1 MLNSLRV
8 KNYILIK
15 ELEINPDSSLVVIT
29 GETGAGKSI
38 ILGAID
44 LLMGARADTKTLFDA
59 DKKCVIEGLFNIKN
73 YRLQNFFKENEW
85 DYYDECIIRREINS
99 AGRSRAFV
107 NDSPANLNKVKEL
120 GEQLLDIH
128 SQHESILVNNS
139 KYQLS
144 IIDAI
149 AGNQKELNEF
159 RSAFQKYSKVQ
170 SELNQLNAIREEDEK
185 EKDYKSFLLKELD
198 EASLEQD
205 EKDKIEN
212 ELQIAENAEQIHLQ
226 LGSFQQLMDLSEPG
240 AMQILREAILAIQKI
255 ASYSNDYE
263 ELYKR
268 LESAEIELKD
278 ILGESQNL
286 LDQVDIDAEKLNELR
301 ERVNLIQRL
310 EDKHHVKE
318 FNELLEIQ
326 KALENDLGKSLNLE
340 TEIANLESS
349 LAEIKSDIDEKAKV
363 LSDSRKS
370 VKDQLAN
377 EMVALLNNLGI
388 EEAQIQIDITEKILS
403 DDGIDQVNILFSAN
417 KGQKPVP
424 LKEAASGGEMSRLM
438 LVIKYLI
445 ADKTSL
451 PTIIFDEIDTG
462 ISGKIA
468 IQMGEMFKKIALEH
482 QVLAIT
488 HLPQIAAKGNRHFVV
503 FKETGDQKT
512 STEIRELSGEERII
526 EIAQMISGKSD
537 SSSAIASAKELLEH
551 KKL

>member
-38 ILGAID
+38 ILGAVD
-44 LLMGARADTKTLFDA
+44 LLMGARADSKTLFDS

-73 YRLQNFFKENEW
+73 YQLQNFFKENEW
-85 DYYDECIIRREINS
+85 DYYDECIIRREINP

-144 IIDAI
+144 IVDAI
-149 AGNQKELNEF
+149 AGNRKELNEF
-159 RSAFQKYSKVQ
+159 QSAFQKYSKTQ
-170 SELNQLNAIREEDEK
+170 SELDQLIALREEDEK

-198 EASLEQD
+198 EASLEKD

-226 LGSFQQLMDLSEPG
+226 LGNFQQLMDLSEPG

-268 LESAEIELKD
+268 LESTEIELKD

-286 LDQVDIDAEKLNELR
+286 LDQVDIDSEKLNVLR

-326 KALENDLGKSLNLE
+326 KALENDLSKSLNLE
-340 TEIANLESS
+340 TEIANLETS
-349 LAEIKSDIDEKAKV
+349 LAKLKSDIDAKAKV
-363 LSDSRKS
+363 LSQSRYE
-370 VKDQLAN
+370 VKDQLAI
-377 EMVALLNNLGI
+377 EMIALLKNLGI
-388 EEAQIQIDITEKILS
+388 EEAQIQIEIAQKPLS
-403 DDGIDQVNILFSAN
+403 EDGTDQVNILFSAN

>member
-73 YRLQNFFKENEW
+73 YRLENFFKENEW
-85 DYYDECIIRREINS
+85 DYYDECIIRREINP

-159 RSAFQKYSKVQ
+159 RSTFQKYSKVQ
-170 SELNQLNAIREEDEK
+170 SELNQLIAIREEDEK

-198 EASLEQD
+198 EASLEQG

-226 LGSFQQLMDLSEPG
+226 LGNFQQLMDLSEPG

-255 ASYSNDYE
+255 ASFSNAYE

-326 KALENDLGKSLNLE
+326 KALENDLSKSLNLE
-340 TEIANLESS
+340 TEISNLESL
-349 LAEIKSDIDEKAKV
+349 LAEIKSDIDVKAKV
-363 LSDSRKS
+363 LSDSRYN

-377 EMVALLNNLGI
+377 EMMALLNNLGI
-388 EEAQIQIDITEKILS
+388 EEAQIKIDITEKIIS
-403 DDGIDQVNILFSAN
+403 EDGVDQVNILFSAN
-417 KGQKPVP
+417 KGQNPVP

-503 FKETGDQKT
+503 FKETGDHKT

>member
-85 DYYDECIIRREINS
+85 DYYDECIIRREINP

-170 SELNQLNAIREEDEK
+170 SELNQLIAIREEDEK

-255 ASYSNDYE
+255 ASFSNAYE

-326 KALENDLGKSLNLE
+326 KALENDLSKSLNLE
-340 TEIANLESS
+340 TEITNLESS
-349 LAEIKSDIDEKAKV
+349 LAEIKSDIDVKARV
-363 LSDSRKS
+363 LSDSRNN

-377 EMVALLNNLGI
+377 EMMALLNNLGI
-388 EEAQIQIDITEKILS
+388 EEAQIKIDITEKMIS
-403 DDGIDQVNILFSAN
+403 EDGIDQVNILFSAN
-417 KGQKPVP
+417 TGQNPVP

-503 FKETGDQKT
+503 FKETGDHKT

-526 EIAQMISGKSD
+526 EIAQMISGKLD